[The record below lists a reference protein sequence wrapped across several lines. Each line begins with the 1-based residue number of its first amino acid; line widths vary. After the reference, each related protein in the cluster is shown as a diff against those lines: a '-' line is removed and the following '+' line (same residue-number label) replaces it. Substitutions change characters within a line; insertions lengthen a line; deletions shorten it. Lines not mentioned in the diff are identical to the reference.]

1 MTKLRAV
8 EYRRV
13 STEEQAEEGLSLES
27 QDQRNRAFCR
37 AQGWDLV
44 GDYSDDSTGLDVRR
58 IGYQTMV
65 GDEEKYD
72 VIVTIKR
79 DRLHRSVDNARAFTK
94 WAIQNQKQVWSI
106 SDGRLD
112 EKKGAAA
119 WFAEHVQQG
128 LPELESRQI
137 SERVLPS
144 MDLAKQKGLHQGRPP
159 AGFVW
164 VKKLKQFQPTPW
176 AQKLRDDAELCGA
189 TEAGRLNPYP
199 EGQRKGLPVSRSA
212 VYRTIKNL
220 SEYERGTLLPN
231 RHRTP
236 MGTWSKFKEDV
247 API

>member
-1 MTKLRAV
+1 M
-8 EYRRV
+8 

-44 GDYSDDSTGLDVRR
+44 GDYSDDSTGLDVSRA
-58 IGYQTMV
+58 GYQSML
-65 GDEEKYD
+65 GDTDKYD

-94 WAIQNQKQVWSI
+94 WAIQHRKQIWSI

-112 EKKGAAA
+112 EMKGAAA

-159 AGFVW
+159 VGFVW
-164 VKKLKQFQPTPW
+164 VKKLKQFQPTRW
-176 AQKLRDDAELCGA
+176 AQKLRHDAELYGA

-199 EGQRKGLPVSRSA
+199 EGERKGQPVRRSA
-212 VYRTIKNL
+212 VYRIIRNL
-220 SEYERGTLLPN
+220 GEYEQGTLLPN
-231 RHRTP
+231 RHQTP
-236 MGTWSKFKEDV
+236 MGTHSKFEEET
-247 API
+247 AAT

>member
-27 QDQRNRAFCR
+27 QDQRTRAFCR

-137 SERVLPS
+137 SERVLP
-144 MDLAKQKGLHQGRPP
+144 A
-159 AGFVW
+159 W
-164 VKKLKQFQPTPW
+164 T
-176 AQKLRDDAELCGA
+176 LRSRRDYIRAVRRSVSFG
-189 TEAGRLNPYP
+189 
-199 EGQRKGLPVSRSA
+199 SRS
-212 VYRTIKNL
+212 
-220 SEYERGTLLPN
+220 
-231 RHRTP
+231 
-236 MGTWSKFKEDV
+236 
-247 API
+247 

>member
-1 MTKLRAV
+1 MKKLRAV
-8 EYRRV
+8 QYRRV

-27 QDQRNRAFCR
+27 QDQRNRAFCQ

-58 IGYQTMV
+58 MGYQAMV
-65 GDEEKYD
+65 RDKDKYD

-79 DRLHRSVDNARAFTK
+79 DRLHRSVDNTRAFTK
-94 WAIQNQKQVWSI
+94 WAIQHRKQVWSI

-144 MDLAKQKGLHQGRPP
+144 MDLAKTKGLHQGRPP
-159 AGFVW
+159 VGFVW
-164 VKKLKQFQPTPW
+164 VKPLKTFQPTPW
-176 AQKLRDDAELCGA
+176 ALKLRDDASVSGA

-199 EGQRKGLPVSRSA
+199 EGKRKGTRVSRST
-212 VYRTIKNL
+212 VYRVVSNL
-220 SEYERGTLLPN
+220 AEYEVGTLLPN
-231 RHRTP
+231 RHQTP
-236 MGTWSKFKEDV
+236 MGTWSKFREDI
-247 API
+247 AGL